1 MTKPTKVLNFTV
13 LFEQDEDGYFVA
25 SVPNLSGCYTQGK
38 TLEQAKQRI
47 RQVIKLC
54 LKDEKK
60 YYSRPTLGFIGI
72 DQVRVTVPY
81 A

>member
-1 MTKPTKVLNFTV
+1 MNKSTKVLNFTV

-38 TLEQAKQRI
+38 TFEQAKRRI

-60 YYSRPTLGFIGI
+60 YHNRSTSGFVGI
-72 DQVRVTVPY
+72 DQVMVVVPY